1 MRQLYV
7 YEWMTLDGVVQAP
20 GMKDEDSSNGFRH
33 GGWHL
38 RYFDELS
45 QRWVVD
51 TLNEAGGF
59 VLGRRTYES
68 LSGYWPV
75 TMASSGR
82 WNWPLELV
90 ESQVTS
96 TGAILATYRTATD

>member
-82 WNWPLELV
+82 WNW
-90 ESQVTS
+90 
-96 TGAILATYRTATD
+96 